1 MEGVVR
7 LVNQETDPF
16 AVETDDGFTVL
27 ETADIDDVEI
37 GDEIVGDLDTTTCEV
52 VLSKVK
58 VQYMNVHVRRIVAT
72 LTSAEALLFD
82 E

>member
-7 LVNQETDPF
+7 LVNQETDLF

-37 GDEIVGDLDTTTCEV
+37 GDEIVGDLGTTTCEV

-72 LTSAEALLFD
+72 LTAAEALLFD

>member
-7 LVNQETDPF
+7 LVNQETDLF
-16 AVETDDGFTVL
+16 AMETDDGFTVL

-58 VQYMNVHVRRIVAT
+58 VQYINVHVRRIVAT
-72 LTSAEALLFD
+72 LTAAEALLFD